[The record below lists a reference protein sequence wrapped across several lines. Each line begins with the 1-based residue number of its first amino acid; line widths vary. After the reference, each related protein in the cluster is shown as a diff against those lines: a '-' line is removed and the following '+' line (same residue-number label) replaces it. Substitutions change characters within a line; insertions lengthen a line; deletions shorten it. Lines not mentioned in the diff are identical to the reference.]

1 MSLNSSDDA
10 LPYNEH
16 NMLIS
21 QQDVENVTK
30 FPIGDIAIYRNAMV
44 HRSYCTRK
52 NENFLNG
59 NTMCPPSCMP
69 LQEESNERLEF
80 LGDAVI
86 SLVIGKY
93 LFERYPDDNE
103 GFLTKMRTKLV
114 NGNML
119 ACMCEWTNLP
129 RFIIISKQIE
139 ANNGRLNRNILEDTF
154 EAFVGAMY
162 IDMENMGENALQKV
176 EGWLIGLIEENINFS
191 DLIASNTNY
200 KDMFIKHFQHTH
212 NYLPK
217 FYEVSTETLNNGK
230 IYTVCIKDNNRAI
243 ISMGKGKSKKYAEND
258 AALNA
263 LKYFGVSV

>member
-1 MSLNSSDDA
+1 MTSEDT
-10 LPYNEH
+10 LPYNDL
-16 NMLIS
+16 NVLITKE
-21 QQDVENVTK
+21 DVEKITK
-30 FPIGDIAIYRNAMV
+30 FPIGDIMIYRTAMV

-59 NTMCPPSCMP
+59 NIQCPPSHMP

-86 SLVIGKY
+86 SLIIGRY

-119 ACMCEWTNLP
+119 ATMCDWIKLHS
-129 RFIIISKQIE
+129 FIIISKQIE
-139 ANNGRLNRNILEDTF
+139 ANSGRLNRKILEDTF

-162 IDMENMGENALQKV
+162 IDMGNSGENALQKV
-176 EGWLIGLIEENINFS
+176 EEWLINLIEDNIDFS
-191 DLIASNTNY
+191 ELVASNTNY
-200 KDMFIKHFQHTH
+200 KDMFIKHFQHAY

-217 FYEVSTETLNNGK
+217 FYEVNSETLNNGK

-258 AALNA
+258 AALNG
-263 LKYFGVSV
+263 LKYFGVSI